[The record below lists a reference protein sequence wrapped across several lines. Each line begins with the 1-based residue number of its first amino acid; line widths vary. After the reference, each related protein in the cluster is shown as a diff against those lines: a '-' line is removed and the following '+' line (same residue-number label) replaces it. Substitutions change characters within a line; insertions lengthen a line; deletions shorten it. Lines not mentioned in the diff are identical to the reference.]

1 MKIYNQTSRF
11 KSPWTIGKKI
21 KILLWEY
28 IWVILC
34 RWTPKRFNKWRLFWL
49 KLFGTKINGKPFV
62 HQRSKID
69 HPWNLILHDR
79 ACLGDGAV
87 AYALDKIEL
96 FENATIAQ
104 EAYLCTGTH
113 DFEDPVMSL
122 KTDGITIKSNAFIG
136 ARAFVLPGVTI
147 GEGAVI
153 CPGSVITKDVPPW
166 VIAAGVPTRFIG
178 KRDKVTV
185 PDL

>member
-1 MKIYNQTSRF
+1 MKIYNQTS
-11 KSPWTIGKKI
+11 KGESPWTIGIKI

-28 IWVILC
+28 TWVILC
-34 RWTPKRFNKWRLFWL
+34 RWTPKRFNGWRLFWL

-79 ACLGDGAV
+79 ACLGDSAV

-96 FENATIAQ
+96 FENAVIAQ
-104 EAYLCTGTH
+104 EVYLCTGTH
-113 DFEDPVMSL
+113 DFEDPNMPL
-122 KTDGITIKSNAFIG
+122 KTDKITIKSNAFIG

-147 GEGAVI
+147 GENTIIGA
-153 CPGSVITKDVPPW
+153 CSVVTKDIPNNSK
-166 VIAAGVPTRFIG
+166 AAGNPCKIISN
-178 KRDKVTV
+178 KKI
-185 PDL
+185 P

>member
-1 MKIYNQTSRF
+1 MKIYKQTSRF
-11 KSPWTIGKKI
+11 KSPWTIGEKI

-28 IWVILC
+28 VWVIFC
-34 RWTPKRFNKWRLFWL
+34 RWTPKRFNGWRLFWL

-62 HQRSKID
+62 HQRSKIV
-69 HPWNLILHDR
+69 HPWNLILHDL

-96 FENATIAQ
+96 FENVTVAQ

-113 DFEDPVMSL
+113 DFEDPIMPL

-147 GEGAVI
+147 GENTIVGA
-153 CPGSVITKDVPPW
+153 CSVVTKDIPNNSK
-166 VIAAGVPTRFIG
+166 AAGNPCKIISN
-178 KRDKVTV
+178 KKI
-185 PDL
+185 P